1 VNPAMAACR
10 GIQGVSITTASREMD
25 AAARDVTRLLA
36 VARHGDPD
44 AFNHLMPLVYAE
56 LRQIARRQ
64 LRRLRPGDTLG
75 TTGLVHEA
83 YIKLIDQKRASWQDR
98 NHFFSIA
105 ARAMRQILVNH
116 AIQQQALKRGSGQR
130 ATVALED
137 EQIPAAEPEAQLIA
151 LDAALDRLE
160 RIDARLSGVVECRF
174 FGGLTEEEAAATLGV
189 SLRTVQRDWKLARA
203 WLQEELDG
211 TD

>member
-1 VNPAMAACR
+1 
-10 GIQGVSITTASREMD
+10 MD
-25 AAARDVTRLLA
+25 STVRDVTRLLA

-83 YIKLIDQKRASWQDR
+83 YLKLIDQKRASWQDR
-98 NHFFSIA
+98 NHFFAIA

-116 AIQQQALKRGSGQR
+116 ALRQQTLKRGGGQAA
-130 ATVALED
+130 ATTAGAQVAA
-137 EQIPAAEPEAQLIA
+137 PEPEARLLE

-160 RIDARLSGVVECRF
+160 ELDPRLSRVVECRF
-174 FGGLTEEEAAATLGV
+174 FAGLTEEETANSLGV
-189 SLRTVQRDWKLARA
+189 SLRTVQRDWKLARG
-203 WLQEELDG
+203 WLQEDLSG
-211 TD
+211 AI

>member
-1 VNPAMAACR
+1 MTSTMAA
-10 GIQGVSITTASREMD
+10 SELD

-64 LRRLRPGDTLG
+64 LRRLRPGDTLH

-83 YIKLIDQKRASWQDR
+83 YIKLYDQKRASWQDR
-98 NHFFSIA
+98 HHFFSIA
-105 ARAMRQILVNH
+105 ARAMRQILVNQALH
-116 AIQQQALKRGSGQR
+116 RQALKRGCGEGN
-130 ATVALED
+130 VALDD
-137 EQIPAAEPEAQLIA
+137 EQIPALEPEAQLIA

-160 RIDARLSGVVECRF
+160 KIDARLSDVVECRF

-203 WLQEELDG
+203 WLREELEG
-211 TD
+211 AG

>member
-1 VNPAMAACR
+1 MVSR
-10 GIQGVSITTASREMD
+10 GLD

-116 AIQQQALKRGSGQR
+116 ALRQQALKRGSRNQ
-130 ATVALED
+130 ATVALD
-137 EQIPAAEPEAQLIA
+137 DAQIPAAEPEAQLLA

-160 RIDARLSGVVECRF
+160 KLDERLSRVVECRF
-174 FGGLTEEEAAATLGV
+174 FGGLTEDEAAVTLGV
-189 SLRTVQRDWKLARA
+189 SVRTVQRDWKLARA
-203 WLQEELDG
+203 WLQEDLEG
-211 TD
+211 AG

>member
-1 VNPAMAACR
+1 MTSTMAA
-10 GIQGVSITTASREMD
+10 SELD

-64 LRRLRPGDTLG
+64 LRRLRPGDTLD

-98 NHFFSIA
+98 HHFFSIA
-105 ARAMRQILVNH
+105 ARAMRQILVNQALH
-116 AIQQQALKRGSGQR
+116 RQALKRGCGEGN
-130 ATVALED
+130 VALDD
-137 EQIPAAEPEAQLIA
+137 EQIPALEPEAQLIA

-160 RIDARLSGVVECRF
+160 KIDARLSDVVECRF

-203 WLQEELDG
+203 WLREELEG
-211 TD
+211 AG

>member
-1 VNPAMAACR
+1 MAA
-10 GIQGVSITTASREMD
+10 SELD

-64 LRRLRPGDTLG
+64 LRRLRPGDTLD

-98 NHFFSIA
+98 HHFFSIA
-105 ARAMRQILVNH
+105 ARAMRQILVNQ
-116 AIQQQALKRGSGQR
+116 ALRRQALKRGGGGVSDI
-130 ATVALED
+130 ALDD
-137 EQIPAAEPEAQLIA
+137 EQIPAVEPEAQLIA
-151 LDAALDRLE
+151 LDAALARLE
-160 RIDARLSGVVECRF
+160 KIDARLSDVVECRF

-203 WLQEELDG
+203 WLQEELEG
-211 TD
+211 AG